1 MEGPPAGG
9 LGAGRNIGYEVEGEW
24 DVEKAEVDDEIKRK
38 KARQVGYLKLRK
50 IHNLAPY
57 NP

>member
-1 MEGPPAGG
+1 MGEG
-9 LGAGRNIGYEVEGEW
+9 GAGREIGYEVEGEW

>member
-1 MEGPPAGG
+1 MGEG
-9 LGAGRNIGYEVEGEW
+9 GAGRDIGYEVEGEW

-38 KARQVGYLKLRK
+38 KARQVAYLKLRK